1 MIVGLMREVEVAI
14 ESKKLQTRGCLNVEE
29 SGEVVA
35 DEWLH
40 HLRSTREGS
49 RSRISPTKQAIATDH
64 LLFTCIGACC
74 QVSLR
79 SQLKSPLTSHI
90 DKPAPAAA
98 LPQTTNHAV
107 LAELRTFQTI
117 TEASPPLEQFRHPS
131 LFKATSTWGQD

>member
-49 RSRISPTKQAIATDH
+49 RSRVSPTKQAIATDH
-64 LLFTCIGACC
+64 LLFTCNWSMLSSITTKST
-74 QVSLR
+74 QKSL
-79 SQLKSPLTSHI
+79 
-90 DKPAPAAA
+90 D
-98 LPQTTNHAV
+98 
-107 LAELRTFQTI
+107 
-117 TEASPPLEQFRHPS
+117 
-131 LFKATSTWGQD
+131 